1 MVFFYI
7 VYLKIAKKMQKSSKK
22 NKSKIIFERNYQPEN
37 AKEMQKTVFI
47 WIR

>member
-7 VYLKIAKKMQKSSKK
+7 VYLKIAKKCKK
-22 NKSKIIFERNYQPEN
+22 AAKKIKVIFERNYQPEN

-47 WIR
+47 